1 MPNLDKAK
9 VVAKLNNCLDLI
21 QTPMELEDEQAF
33 LHTVLEHKMDDV
45 VQSKRQNLPSPVSV
59 LDCND
64 SDESSCDESDNDE
77 TIASFWRKHREE
89 KKDSEI
95 ENEKEVDVIAEKSS
109 PVFPQKKMVL
119 NDDEE
124 QHDCSVFPW
133 NIEHDLIPTGKVKRA
148 KQIKKEALF
157 SNFKDDSSKM
167 ILQRKGKSLENRPSS
182 KKSH

>member
-21 QTPMELEDEQAF
+21 QTPMELEDEQEF

-45 VQSKRQNLPSPVSV
+45 VQTKRQNLPSPVSV

-64 SDESSCDESDNDE
+64 SDESSCDESDNNE
-77 TIASFWRKHREE
+77 TIASFWRKHLEE

-95 ENEKEVDVIAEKSS
+95 ENEMEVDVIAEKSL

-133 NIEHDLIPTGKVKRA
+133 NIEHDLIPTGKVKRE
-148 KQIKKEALF
+148 KQIKKKHWLVI
-157 SNFKDDSSKM
+157 SKM
-167 ILQRKGKSLENRPSS
+167 VLQRKGK
-182 KKSH
+182 